1 MPRDPRAP
9 LRVGALLLA
18 AAAVAG
24 VAIFL
29 LGERQ
34 NLFRAHNRYSVRF
47 NDVSGLQPGAMVQLN
62 GVRVGEVERIV
73 LPEDMG
79 QTQLVVGLEIDSR
92 YEQRIRMDSQ
102 ARIKTLGLLGDKYVE
117 ITSGSPAA
125 TMIPEDGEIPA
136 AAATNVEQFVASGE
150 DLMANVLRISSQL
163 TTILGR
169 MERGEGLLGE
179 LTVDVEPGRN
189 VSTELYETL
198 ATLRRVAEKVENGPG
213 AVPRLLDDAA
223 LGDKLADSIGRL
235 DSLLTRADAGEGA
248 AGVLL
253 TKKEPGE
260 QLERTF
266 AALDRVS
273 AQLEVVAQRLEE
285 QQALIPKL
293 LADEAYGKKLTA
305 DLEKLLAN
313 LAVVSDKLANGEG
326 TAAKLID
333 DPALYQALNDIVLG
347 VNESKML
354 RWLIRNRQ
362 QKGIERRYDD
372 ARDRGEAPPASALP
386 KD

>member
-9 LRVGALLLA
+9 LRVGAFLLA

-24 VAIFL
+24 VGIFL

-34 NLFRAHNRYSVRF
+34 NLFRAHNAYTVRF
-47 NDVSGLQPGAMVQLN
+47 NDVSGLQEGAMVQLN
-62 GVRVGEVERIV
+62 GVRVGEVRRIV

-79 QTQLVVGLEIDSR
+79 QTQLVVELEVDAR

-117 ITSGSPAA
+117 VTSGSPAA

-163 TTILGR
+163 ANILGR

-198 ATLRRVAEKVENGPG
+198 ASLRRVAEKIERGPG

-223 LGDKLADSIGRL
+223 LGDKLAASITRIDSIL
-235 DSLLTRADAGEGA
+235 AKADDGEGA
-248 AGVLL
+248 VSLL
-253 TKKEPGE
+253 LEDQEPKA
-260 QLERTF
+260 QIQRML

-273 AQLEVVAQRLEE
+273 AQLGVVADRLEQ
-285 QQALIPKL
+285 QQALIPRL
-293 LADEAYGKKLTA
+293 LADEAYGKKLSE

-372 ARDRGEAPPASALP
+372 ARESGEAPPPSKLP
-386 KD
+386 D